1 MTDLSTDQQ
10 KNSFT
15 FFFQGKDNL
24 SCYTYN
30 THQAKHFFCKTC
42 GIHSFY
48 TPRTSPDACGI
59 SPYCLDEG
67 TVTKMDIIP
76 CDAKNWEKWQ
86 QYLKENPKAAD
97 CTENTSQTDSA
108 VGTLHHRHDLTPVSN
123 VCKVAPIYSGTL
135 IITKCQGAGKMCS
148 P

>member
-1 MTDLSTDQQ
+1 MSVNLVKHTGGCHCGKVRFEVLAKPELRAYDCNCSICVKKGMKPFLIP
-10 KNSFT
+10 KENFNLL
-15 FFFQGKDNL
+15 QGEDNL

-97 CTENTSQTDSA
+97 CTENTS
-108 VGTLHHRHDLTPVSN
+108 
-123 VCKVAPIYSGTL
+123 
-135 IITKCQGAGKMCS
+135 
-148 P
+148 